1 MIYTLCFVLIA
12 VGLYGI
18 VAKKNLVKIVISLLV
33 LEHGIHL
40 FLILIGYAGPDTVPP
55 ILDPGTTAGI
65 TAADPLPQALVL
77 TSIVI
82 GLGVLALLVSLS
94 LRLYDRYG
102 TFDVTEMRKLKG

>member
-1 MIYTLCFVLIA
+1 MIYTLSFVVMA

-18 VAKKNLVKIVISLLV
+18 VTKRNLVKIAISLLV

-40 FLILIGYAGPDTVPP
+40 FVILIGYAGAGTVPP
-55 ILDPGTTAGI
+55 IIDPQTGAGF
-65 TAADPLPQALVL
+65 TPADPLPQALVL

-94 LRLYDRYG
+94 VRLYERYG
-102 TFDVTEMRKLKG
+102 TFDVTAMRRLKG